1 MPKFKLVS
9 EHVNEDFEVEFR
21 TTAEF
26 EVEHL
31 DEVLLHIDMFLKGV
45 GYVYDGELGVGE
57 STLYAATPL
66 GEEVAK
72 HGCCGGGC
80 FNEIQEHSDH
90 YYDINRNR

>member
-9 EHVNEDFEVEFR
+9 EHMNEDFEVEFR

-26 EVEHL
+26 EVEQL
-31 DEVLLHIDMFLKGV
+31 DEVIMHIDMFLKGV
-45 GYVYDGELGVGE
+45 GYVYDGELNVSE
-57 STLYAATPL
+57 PSASFSVEAPKT
-66 GEEVAK
+66 
-72 HGCCGGGC
+72 CCGGGC